1 MMYIYI
7 IGRYRPMVRTQIYL
21 DENLKS
27 GLHRLSAKRRVT
39 VSELIRQAVEQ
50 LLKKTSSSLEEAV
63 ERSFGVWSSRK
74 NMGNSSAYVRKI
86 RREWDKRGEKIR
98 R

>member
-1 MMYIYI
+1 
-7 IGRYRPMVRTQIYL
+7 MVRAQIYL

-50 LLKKTSSSLEEAV
+50 FLERGSSNSEEAM
-63 ERSFGVWSSRK
+63 ERSFGEWRSLK
-74 NMGNSSAYVRKI
+74 DLGNSSVYVRKI
-86 RREWDKRGEKIR
+86 HREWEKRSRRAEKGKIKEPL
-98 R
+98 